1 MSSIDRTNPG
11 SIWAIGASTFHH
23 VGFVVRSIDGAVKNF
38 AESLDLNWDAKIIH
52 DPLQVVRV
60 TFLRPRS
67 PENPVVEL
75 IEPAGDRS
83 PVLGFLKRGGGLH
96 HLCYEVEDLEKQLEI
111 ARSMGMLVT
120 RPPRPA
126 VAFDGRRI
134 AFVYTKHLLLLELL
148 EK

>member
-1 MSSIDRTNPG
+1 
-11 SIWAIGASTFHH
+11 
-23 VGFVVRSIDGAVKNF
+23 
-38 AESLDLNWDAKIIH
+38 
-52 DPLQVVRV
+52 
-60 TFLRPRS
+60 
-67 PENPVVEL
+67 
-75 IEPAGDRS
+75 
-83 PVLGFLKRGGGLH
+83 VLGFLKRGGGLH

-126 VAFDGRRI
+126 VAFGGRRI